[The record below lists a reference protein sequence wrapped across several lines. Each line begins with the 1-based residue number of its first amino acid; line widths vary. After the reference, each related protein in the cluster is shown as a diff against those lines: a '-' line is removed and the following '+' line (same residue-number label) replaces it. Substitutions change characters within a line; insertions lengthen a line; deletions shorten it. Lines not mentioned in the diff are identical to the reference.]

1 MSFSKM
7 LEILQEKNGAR
18 IVLIKLGHF
27 YIATGKDAVLLHNKF
42 GLKCT
47 CFKNNICKVGVP
59 VTAIDKYIEKLD
71 KTTYSY
77 VVYDYI
83 KEKKELKKIINR
95 PGRACRLKN
104 KNINC
109 LKCKGISEYIDD
121 EYIVALSK
129 FFEKKNED

>member
-109 LKCKGISEYIDD
+109 LKCKGIAAYEDD
-121 EYIVALSK
+121 EYVLALNK
-129 FFEKKNED
+129 FFDGNL

>member
-47 CFKNNICKVGVP
+47 CFKITYV
-59 VTAIDKYIEKLD
+59 KL
-71 KTTYSY
+71 
-77 VVYDYI
+77 
-83 KEKKELKKIINR
+83 EFL
-95 PGRACRLKN
+95 
-104 KNINC
+104 
-109 LKCKGISEYIDD
+109 
-121 EYIVALSK
+121 
-129 FFEKKNED
+129 